1 MSVDFTARL
10 IYGYH
15 VSYDEFNNL
24 KEKFEDEID
33 DIYDDYMMTADS
45 YNENSDRFFIIEDI
59 VETGDWEEVNHLV
72 VVTPE
77 VVSKIEKFQELFP
90 DRVEESPKYYLIE
103 EVW

>member
-15 VSYDEFNNL
+15 VTHDEFNNL

-33 DIYDDYMMTADS
+33 YIYDDYMMTANGYD
-45 YNENSDRFFIIEDI
+45 ENLDMFFIVED
-59 VETGDWEEVNHLV
+59 VCDTNDWEEVNHLV

-90 DRVEESPKYYLIE
+90 ERVEESPKYYLIE